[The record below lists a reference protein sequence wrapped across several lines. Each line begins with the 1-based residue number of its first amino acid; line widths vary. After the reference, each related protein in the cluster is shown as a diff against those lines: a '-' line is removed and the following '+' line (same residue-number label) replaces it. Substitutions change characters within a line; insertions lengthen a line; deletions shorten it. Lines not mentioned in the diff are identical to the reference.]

1 MTIQTLSADLQS
13 GKITA
18 TQLTEAYLARIQA
31 ENPTLNAYITICADQ
46 ALVAARAADVRLK
59 SKRDLT
65 PLTGIPVGI
74 KDLFVTQGV
83 RTTCGSHILG
93 NYIAPYTATVV
104 ERLEAAGAIMVGKLN
119 MDEFAMGSS
128 NEHSNF
134 GPVRNPWNTEFIPGG
149 SSGGSAAAVAANQCV
164 AALGTDTG
172 GSIRQPASHCSIVGL
187 KPTYGRVSRYGMV
200 AFASSLDQCGPMARS
215 VRDCADV
222 LQIISGFDPKDSTSL
237 NLPVPDFSALLG
249 QNIKGKKIGIPKE
262 YFIDGVDANVLQA
275 VHAGI
280 AQLKSLGAECVDI
293 SLPHT
298 EYALPCYYIIAPA
311 EASANLARFD
321 GVRYGHRCKNPDTL
335 RDLYDLSRTEG
346 FGPEV
351 TLRITIGTFVL
362 NSGYYDAYYKK
373 AQQVRTLIKND
384 FLKAFET
391 VDAIVTPVSPTAAF
405 RLGEKIDD
413 PLKMYL
419 SDIFTI
425 PCNLAGLPGLSI
437 PCGFTADKLPVGMQL
452 IGKPL
457 AEAELLQIASAYE
470 QVTPWHTMLPPGA
483 TSGTG
488 LGVSA

>member
-1 MTIQTLSADLQS
+1 MSIQNLHDQLKDKKISAVELTQDYLKRIKDSNPELNSFITVTEDIALDAARNADL
-13 GKITA
+13 
-18 TQLTEAYLARIQA
+18 
-31 ENPTLNAYITICADQ
+31 C
-46 ALVAARAADVRLK
+46 LK
-59 SKRDLT
+59 TGQNVT

-74 KDLFVTQGV
+74 KDLFVITGT
-83 RTTCGSHILG
+83 RTTCGSHILE
-93 NYIAPYTATVV
+93 NYTAPYTATVV
-104 ERLEAAGAIMVGKLN
+104 ERLVAAGAVIVGKLN

-128 NEHSNF
+128 NEHSYY
-134 GPVRNPWNTEFIPGG
+134 GCVRNPWERDHIPGG
-149 SSGGSAAAVAANQCV
+149 SSGGSAAAVAAEHCV

-172 GSIRQPASHCSIVGL
+172 GSIRQPASHCGVVGI

-215 VRDCADV
+215 VRDCAET

-237 NLPVPDFSALLG
+237 NLPVPDYGKTLG
-249 QNIKGKKIGIPKE
+249 ASIKGKKIGIPKE
-262 YFIDGVDANVLQA
+262 YFVTGTDAEVAKTVDTA
-275 VHAGI
+275 I
-280 AQLKSLGAECVDI
+280 AELKKLGAECVDI

-298 EYALPCYYIIAPA
+298 DYALPCYYIIAPA

-321 GVRYGHRCKNPDTL
+321 GVRFGHRTKAPKDL

-373 AQQVRTLIKND
+373 AQQVRTLITQD
-384 FLKAFET
+384 FLRAFEK

-405 RLGEKIDD
+405 RFGEKTDD
-413 PLKMYL
+413 PLQMYL

-425 PCNLAGLPGLSI
+425 PCNLAGLPGMSV
-437 PCGFTADKLPVGMQL
+437 PCGFTSQKLPVGMQL

-457 AEAELLQIASAYE
+457 AEAEILQIAHAYE
-470 QVTPWHTMLPPGA
+470 QATPWHTMLPPLGGA
-483 TSGTG
+483 
-488 LGVSA
+488 